1 MKNRLALLLV
11 ASAFVARSA
20 GADDLPRRK
29 DAPRE
34 SYPGID
40 VEYGTVSSPGGPRLR
55 TIVTKPAHAGG
66 RLPALFLA
74 GWLSCDSIEAAPGA
88 EDSTAKMLRG
98 LATRSGMVFCR
109 VDKPGVG
116 DSEGVCGDTDF
127 RTELEGYRAAYRQ
140 LSARPDVDPARVFV
154 FGWSNGGGFAP
165 LVPDDKNPAAGYV
178 VSGGWVKTW
187 FEHMM
192 EFERRRFGLA
202 GKRPGEI
209 NDLMRVESEFYDLYL
224 NREMTPAAALRSRP
238 DLAAAWSDEPE
249 RQYGRP
255 ARFYQQLQRLNLAD
269 AWSRVDVPVLSLFGQ
284 SDFIMCR
291 DDHERIAAMVDARHP
306 GFGRFVEVPRS
317 DHVFALHDSA
327 VDGMTR
333 MGEGPFAEQAL
344 TTILN
349 WLKERAGAPLAK

>member
-1 MKNRLALLLV
+1 MRDRLVFVLMA
-11 ASAFVARSA
+11 AAFAVRA
-20 GADDLPRRK
+20 GADDLPRRGG
-29 DAPRE
+29 ARRE
-34 SYPGID
+34 SYPD
-40 VEYGTVSSPGGPRLR
+40 LFVEYGSVSSPGGPRLR

-66 RLPALFLA
+66 RLPALVLA

-88 EDSTAKMLRG
+88 EDSTAKMLQG
-98 LATRSGMVFCR
+98 LATRSGMVFYR

-127 RTELEGYRAAYRQ
+127 RTELDGYRAAYRQ
-140 LSARPDVDPARVFV
+140 LSARPDVDPARIFV

-202 GKRPGEI
+202 GKSPGEI

-224 NREMTPAAALRSRP
+224 NRETTPGAVLRARP

-255 ARFYQQLQRLNLAD
+255 ARFYQQMQRLNLAD
-269 AWSRVDVPVLSLFGQ
+269 AWSRVDAPVLSVFGEY
-284 SDFIMCR
+284 DFIMSR
-291 DDHERIAAMVDARHP
+291 DDHQKIAAIVEARHP
-306 GFGRFVEVPRS
+306 GFGKFIEIPKS
-317 DHVFALHDSA
+317 DHAFALHDSA

-344 TTILN
+344 KVILD
-349 WLKERAGAPLAK
+349 WLKERAGGAGGK